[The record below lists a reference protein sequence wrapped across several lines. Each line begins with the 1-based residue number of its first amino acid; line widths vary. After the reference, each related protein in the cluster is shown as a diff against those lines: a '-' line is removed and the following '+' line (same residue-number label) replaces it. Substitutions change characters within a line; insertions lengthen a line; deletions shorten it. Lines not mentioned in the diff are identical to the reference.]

1 MIVYDLSY
9 AGSRR
14 VSVALDAIR
23 PNELAEIRYSGR
35 EQAVRFTQQWLSMA
49 HGAFGHLIG
58 TETTP
63 IDLAYAMGQL
73 PPELELIAA
82 AGDIPTSFD
91 PDIPAGA
98 VT

>member
-9 AGSRR
+9 AGGRR
-14 VSVALDAIR
+14 VSVVLDATR
-23 PNELAEIRYSGR
+23 PNQPAEIRYGGDSQGVQFIR
-35 EQAVRFTQQWLSMA
+35 NWLPLR

-63 IDLAYAMGQL
+63 IDLAYAMGKL

-91 PDIPAGA
+91 PGIPDGS

>member
-1 MIVYDLSY
+1 MIIYDLSY
-9 AGSRR
+9 AGGRR
-14 VSVALDAIR
+14 VSVVLDATR
-23 PNELAEIRYSGR
+23 PNQPAEIRYSGR

-49 HGAFGHLIG
+49 HGAFGHVIG

-73 PPELELIAA
+73 PPELQLIAS

-91 PDIPAGA
+91 PGIPDGS